1 MKTLT
6 ICGSMRFAKEMQAI
20 AFDLETRHGFN
31 VLQCVYGDGE
41 HLTPEQRAKLA
52 AAHAQKI
59 ALSDGI
65 YVVDIG
71 GYVGQSTQNEIA
83 LARAQGKEVIFHTG
97 FYR

>member
-6 ICGSMRFAKEMQAI
+6 ICGSMRFTKEMQII
-20 AFDLETRHGFN
+20 AFDLETQHGFN

-41 HLTPEQRAKLA
+41 HLTPEQRANLA

-83 LARAQGKEVIFHTG
+83 LARRQGKEVIFHTD
-97 FYR
+97 FHR

>member
-1 MKTLT
+1 
-6 ICGSMRFAKEMQAI
+6 MRFAKEMQSI
-20 AFDLETRHGFN
+20 AFDLETRHGFD

-41 HLTPEQRAKLA
+41 HLAPEQHTKLA
-52 AAHAQKI
+52 AAHSQKI

-71 GYVGQSTQNEIA
+71 GYVSQSTQNEIA

-97 FYR
+97 FHR

>member
-1 MKTLT
+1 MKTFT
-6 ICGSMRFAKEMQAI
+6 ICGSMRFAKEMQVI

-52 AAHAQKI
+52 APHAQKI

-71 GYVGQSTQNEIA
+71 GYVGQSTQNKID
-83 LARAQGKEVIFHTG
+83 LARAQAKEVIFHTG

>member
-6 ICGSMRFAKEMQAI
+6 ICGSMRFAEEMQTI

-41 HLTPEQRAKLA
+41 HLTPEQRARLA
-52 AAHAQKI
+52 AAHHQKI

-71 GYVGQSTQNEIA
+71 GYVGQSTQNEID
-83 LARAQGKEVIFHTG
+83 LARAQGKEIIFHTG

>member
-20 AFDLETRHGFN
+20 AFDLETQHGFN

-41 HLTPEQRAKLA
+41 RLTPEQRAKLA

-83 LARAQGKEVIFHTG
+83 LAREQGKEVLFHTD

>member
-65 YVVDIG
+65 YVVDID
-71 GYVGQSTQNEIA
+71 GYVGQST
-83 LARAQGKEVIFHTG
+83 
-97 FYR
+97 

>member
-41 HLTPEQRAKLA
+41 HLTPEQRTRLA

-59 ALSDGI
+59 AMSDGI

-83 LARAQGKEVIFHTG
+83 LARAQGKEVVFHTG

>member
-6 ICGSMRFAKEMQAI
+6 ICGSMRFAEEMRTI
-20 AFDLETRHGFN
+20 AFDLETRYGLN

-41 HLTPEQRAKLA
+41 HLTQEQRARLA

-59 ALSDGI
+59 AMSDGI

-71 GYVGQSTQNEIA
+71 GYVGGSTQKEIA
-83 LARAQGKEVIFHTG
+83 LARTQDKEIIFHTG

>member
-20 AFDLETRHGFN
+20 AFDLETRYGLN
-31 VLQCVYGDGE
+31 VLQCVYGDSE
-41 HLTPEQRAKLA
+41 HLTQEQRARLA

-59 ALSDGI
+59 AMSDGI
-65 YVVDIG
+65 YVVDID
-71 GYVGQSTQNEIA
+71 GYIGQSTQKEIDC
-83 LARAQGKEVIFHTG
+83 ARTQDKEIIFHTG

>member
-6 ICGSMRFAKEMQAI
+6 ICGSMRFAEEMQAI
-20 AFDLETRHGFN
+20 AFALETRYGFN

-41 HLTPEQRAKLA
+41 HLTPDQRAKLA

-59 ALSDGI
+59 AMSDGI

-83 LARAQGKEVIFHTG
+83 LARAQGKEVVFHTG

>member
-1 MKTLT
+1 MKTLA
-6 ICGSMRFAKEMQAI
+6 ICGSMRFAKEMQTI
-20 AFDLETRHGFN
+20 AFDLETQHGFN
-31 VLQCVYGDGE
+31 ILQCVYGDGE

-52 AAHAQKI
+52 AAHAQKT

-71 GYVGQSTQNEIA
+71 GYIGQSTQNEIA
-83 LARAQGKEVIFHTG
+83 LARAQGKEVIFHTD

>member
-6 ICGSMRFAKEMQAI
+6 ICGSMRFAEEMQTI
-20 AFDLETRHGFN
+20 AFDLETQHGFN

-41 HLTPEQRAKLA
+41 HLKPEQRAKLA

-59 ALSDGI
+59 AFSDGI

-71 GYVGQSTQNEIA
+71 GYVGQSTQNEIDF
-83 LARAQGKEVIFHTG
+83 ARAQGKEVIFHTG

>member
-1 MKTLT
+1 MMTVT

-20 AFDLETRHGFN
+20 AFDLETQHGFN

-83 LARAQGKEVIFHTG
+83 LARTQGKEVLFHTG
-97 FYR
+97 FCR

>member
-6 ICGSMRFAKEMQAI
+6 ICGSMRFAKDMQTI
-20 AFDLETRHGFN
+20 AFDLETQHGFN
-31 VLQCVYGDGE
+31 VLQCVYGDGGQ
-41 HLTPEQRAKLA
+41 LSPEQRARLA
-52 AAHAQKI
+52 EAHAQKI

-71 GYVGQSTQNEIA
+71 GYVGQSTQKEIA
-83 LARAQGKEVIFHTG
+83 QARTQGKEVIFHTD